1 MSNVSLA
8 TCAPSISDPIEA
20 LNDKRRCAT
29 SKLAERLRRVAE
41 AVLDT
46 DRPGAMLLDRM
57 AWRLFQCARAGK
69 LGTGWRCWASY
80 CPRCSRQTAIKYRKR
95 VERRMRSRVL
105 SGTAPH
111 GFALLTLT
119 VAAPDPSRGHRV
131 LRDARARLFRGHLV
145 QAVIAGGD
153 GHVHVEPARGAD
165 ADGWNVHLHAIVE
178 LSRPL
183 RSVDTCELQTAWV
196 AVLARFAAKGSLDLR
211 QQSNLKNEFFR
222 NGRASSQLP

>member
-1 MSNVSLA
+1 MTNLA
-8 TCAPSISDPIEA
+8 QAAHAPSISDYIEA

-29 SKLAERLRRVAE
+29 SKLADRLRRVAE
-41 AVLDT
+41 EVRDT
-46 DRPGAMLLDRM
+46 DRPGAILLDRM

-69 LGTGWRCWASY
+69 LRTGWRCWASY

-95 VERRMRSRVL
+95 VEGRMRRRVI

-119 VAAPDPSRGHRV
+119 VAAPDPSRGHQV

-145 QAVIAGGD
+145 RAAIAGGD
-153 GHVHVEPARGAD
+153 GHVHVEPARGAEAD
-165 ADGWNVHLHAIVE
+165 AWNVHLHAIVE
-178 LSRPL
+178 LARPL
-183 RSVDTCELQTAWV
+183 RSVVTSDLQTAWA
-196 AVLARFAAKGSLDLR
+196 AVLAHFGAKGSLDLR
-211 QQSNLKNEFFR
+211 QESNLKNEFFR